1 MPLPAPEQLPA
12 IAARARKLA
21 ERFSLPLRDQQWRG
35 AAGEFAGSGVGSSI
49 DFQDHRAYVPG
60 DDPRHINW
68 QAYARSGN
76 YSLKLYR
83 EEVRPIVELVCD
95 VSDSMFADPDKAIRV
110 VELAQLVIASAEKSG
125 STLSVCLVKGP
136 RWMMVPRDRLGGA
149 RWIEEASELPAT
161 AASAAPEPGAIP
173 LRRKSLRILLSD
185 LLFPASPEPLLRGL
199 GQGQGRVL
207 VLAPFA
213 ASEADPDWSG
223 NCEFV
228 DTENGALHQRRVDAG
243 LLRRY
248 RAAYLDHFAQWR
260 SAAQR
265 FRFPFARV
273 PAQGSLEAAL
283 QHEALASRAIVLA

>member
-1 MPLPAPEQLPA
+1 MPPPETLAA
-12 IAARARKLA
+12 IAARSRKLA

-68 QAYARSGN
+68 QAYARSGH

-83 EEVRPIVELVCD
+83 EEVRPIVELICD
-95 VSDSMFADPDKAIRV
+95 VSESMFSGPDKGTRV
-110 VELAQLVIASAEKSG
+110 AELAQFAIASAEKSG
-125 STLSVCLVKGP
+125 SALSVYLVKGP
-136 RWMMVPRDRLGGA
+136 RWQLVPRDLLAGA
-149 RWIEEASELPAT
+149 RWLEEAAKLPAT
-161 AASAAPEPGAIP
+161 SASAVPALASLP

-185 LLFPASPEPLLRGL
+185 LLFPANPEPLLRTL
-199 GQGQGRVL
+199 GQGNGRVL

-213 ASEADPDWSG
+213 MAEADPDWSG
-223 NCEFV
+223 NCEFE
-228 DTENGALHQRRVDAG
+228 DTESGALQQRRVDPA

-265 FRFPFARV
+265 FRFPFARI
-273 PAQGSLEAAL
+273 PAGGSIESAL
-283 QHEALASRAIVLA
+283 QHEALGSRAIVLA

>member
-1 MPLPAPEQLPA
+1 MPLPDPDDLAA

-35 AAGEFAGSGVGSSI
+35 ASGEFAGSGVGSSI

-95 VSDSMFADPDKAIRV
+95 VSDSMFADPEKAARV
-110 VELAQLVIASAEKSG
+110 AELAQFVIASAEKSG
-125 STLSVCLVKGP
+125 AGLSVCLVKGP
-136 RWMMVPRDRLGGA
+136 RWQAVPRDSLGGA
-149 RWIEEASELPAT
+149 RWIEDAAKLPGT
-161 AASAAPEPGAIP
+161 TASAVPQLGSIP
-173 LRRKSLRILLSD
+173 LRRKSLRVFLSD
-185 LLFPASPEPLLRGL
+185 LLFPSNPEPLLRVL

-213 ASEADPDWSG
+213 AAEADPDWSG

-228 DTENGALHQRRVDAG
+228 DTESGVRQQRRVDKG
-243 LLRRY
+243 LMRRY

-260 SAAQR
+260 GAAQR

-273 PAQGSLEAAL
+273 PSDLPFGNAL